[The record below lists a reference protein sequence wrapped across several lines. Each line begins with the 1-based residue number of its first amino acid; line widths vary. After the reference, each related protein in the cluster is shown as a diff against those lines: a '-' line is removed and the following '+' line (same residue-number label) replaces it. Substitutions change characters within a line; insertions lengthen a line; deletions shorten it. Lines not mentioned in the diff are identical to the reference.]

1 MNVEYYNKSNS
12 IKNLLSTIIKV
23 LIARVTIAISED
35 SANQVKN
42 GVVDE
47 RYIQTVLKSCDNQ
60 NNYKYGL
67 IFHSLI
73 KKKRDPKKAF
83 KC

>member
-23 LIARVTIAISED
+23 LIARVTIAFSED
-35 SANQVKN
+35 SADQVKN

-47 RYIQTVLKSCDNQ
+47 RYSQTVLKSWDNQ

-67 IFHSLI
+67 IFHSFI
-73 KKKRDPKKAF
+73 KKRSQKSI
-83 KC
+83 